1 LLNSLPPKVSTI
13 AMGKRSRSSSSDD
26 SSSSSSGSSN
36 GSVGSEERD
45 RESNRK
51 IVLDRKRQFQVV
63 DGEGGDGDNPSDG
76 SDDSDGESVKKKSKK
91 EKKEKK
97 KKKKKKKEKK
107 EKKRKHKKEKK
118 EKKEKKSKKDKS
130 SSSSS
135 SAPPKNTFGSRGIV
149 KNNEYNKYQRSFEAW
164 MGEVKKIP
172 SFTGAKWELQEYFK
186 EFAEDFN
193 TCSFPHEKFYNYD
206 KWEMEDYQ
214 RKQSEVTGGS
224 GMVSDEARH
233 REEMAKKE
241 AAKRNKEMQDT
252 IASMRNKGSLQDV
265 RAQELLKAQMTNA
278 FKTGNTKEVE
288 RIKKRLEPDAPER
301 GPAHPWAG

>member
-1 LLNSLPPKVSTI
+1 MLNSLPPKVSTI

-36 GSVGSEERD
+36 GSVDSEERD

-63 DGEGGDGDNPSDG
+63 DGEGGGGDNPSDG

-97 KKKKKKKEKK
+97 EKKKKKKKEKK

-214 RKQSEVTGGS
+214 RKQSDVTGGS

-241 AAKRNKEMQDT
+241 AAKRNKEMQET
-252 IASMRNKGSLQDV
+252 IAR
-265 RAQELLKAQMTNA
+265 
-278 FKTGNTKEVE
+278 
-288 RIKKRLEPDAPER
+288 
-301 GPAHPWAG
+301 